1 MLKLRIINKPKMY
14 KLKCNFA
21 FPNIILANMQEKE
34 VTPTKEIQEVVPDIQ
49 YDGLSK
55 VTVEAVTNEIDSNI
69 QPNNIKLGVN
79 ILGVDGNL
87 EPDKPDQTKTITP
100 TKETQ
105 TIKPDTGYELAEV
118 TVNPIPDEYIKPS
131 GTLDIS
137 SNGTYDVKSYE
148 SANVNVGSFVIDNY
162 GHLFENGARLNVLND
177 LLPLCKGATIAYYM
191 FASCYGYTG
200 TLDLSSLDVSKIYR
214 LDNMFNG
221 LGRNNNNV
229 QLKLPEIKTNLSCD
243 NMFQGFGGDV
253 LDISPMVNG
262 QSFSKNYMFWNAK
275 FTKLI
280 INKPYVF
287 PLNSND
293 LKGTT
298 IEKATGYVYVP
309 DDMVDT
315 YKSATNWSVYASQI
329 KGMSELV

>member
-1 MLKLRIINKPKMY
+1 MIIDTEPLQCSFDRDIEY
-14 KLKCNFA
+14 
-21 FPNIILANMQEKE
+21 ILPVTQEKGITPSREQQE
-34 VTPTKEIQEVVPDIQ
+34 VTPDNGYT
-49 YDGLSK
+49 GLSK

-100 TKETQ
+100 TEQTQ

-118 TVNPIPDEYIKPS
+118 TVEPIPSEYVIPN
-131 GTLDIS
+131 GTIEIN
-137 SNGTYDVKSYE
+137 SNGITNVGGYE
-148 SANVNVGSFVIDNY
+148 NANVNVGSFVIDDY
-162 GHLFENGARLNVLND
+162 RFLFKSGARLNVLND
-177 LLPLCKGATIAYYM
+177 ILPLCKGGIMATSM
-191 FASCYGYTG
+191 FDYCDSYTG

-214 LDNMFNG
+214 LDNMFYGFGINSNG
-221 LGRNNNNV
+221 NINLI
-229 QLKLPEIKTNLSCD
+229 LPEITNTIETSSMFNGYGGKT
-243 NMFQGFGGDV
+243 
-253 LDISPMVNG
+253 LDISPIVNG
-262 QSFSKNYMFWNAK
+262 QSKSSSYMFWNAK

-315 YKSATNWSVYASQI
+315 YKSATNWSTYASQI

>member
-55 VTVEAVTNEIDSNI
+55 VTV
-69 QPNNIKLGVN
+69 
-79 ILGVDGNL
+79 
-87 EPDKPDQTKTITP
+87 
-100 TKETQ
+100 
-105 TIKPDTGYELAEV
+105 
-118 TVNPIPDEYIKPS
+118 NPIPDEYIKPS
-131 GTLDIS
+131 GTLDITN
-137 SNGTYDVKSYE
+137 NGTYDVKSYE
-148 SANVNVGSFVIDNY
+148 SANVNVGSFTIDNY
-162 GHLFENGARLNVLND
+162 AYLFQSGARLNVLND
-177 LLPLCKGATIAYYM
+177 LLPLCKGATLAYSM
-191 FASCYGYTG
+191 FNYCDKYTG

-214 LDNMFNG
+214 LDNMFNSFG
-221 LGRNNNNV
+221 ANSDGNIDLI
-229 QLKLPEIKTNLSCD
+229 LPEITNKINTD
-243 NMFQGFGGDV
+243 NMFSGYGGKT

-262 QSFSKNYMFWNAK
+262 QSFSKSYMFWNAK

-293 LKGTT
+293 LTGTT
-298 IEKATGYVYVP
+298 ITKGTGYVYVP
-309 DDMVDT
+309 DDMVET
-315 YKSATNWSVYASQI
+315 YKSATNWSAYADQI